1 MKKILCLALCLL
13 SVNALAQGVLSRVTD
28 ADHMKVVFIEKGNR
42 ALGIAGSYWS
52 FNAGG
57 DVVGDGYA
65 VMSLLNI
72 GSGKYAT
79 YYVAPKFS
87 YFIGNDLSLDA
98 RLEYS
103 GYTLNTDLR
112 LDLRNAVDLK
122 EIAGDDPKLMDEL
135 NELLNLRISGRHMVR
150 NAWGGSLALRKYIS
164 FFGSQTFA
172 VFGEARLYANYG
184 FINSCPIDVDGKFVD
199 AKMRQS
205 NVFSTGLKGAVG
217 LCVRLKDNSAFTFSI
232 PILGATYSYTHQHK
246 NKTNNNAH
254 LSQFKIARDMDFL
267 GVQVTYCH
275 FIKSKKH
282 R

>member
-1 MKKILCLALCLL
+1 MKKILCLTLCLL

-172 VFGEARLYANYG
+172 VFGEARLYGNVG
-184 FINSCPIDVDGKFVD
+184 RINSCPIDEAGKQLQ
-199 AKMRQS
+199 AQLRTT
-205 NVFSTGLKGAVG
+205 NTFSVGLKIGGG
-217 LCVRLKDNSAFTFSI
+217 LCVRLPGCNFITVSVPLVGVAYDNTQQYKA
-232 PILGATYSYTHQHK
+232 
-246 NKTNNNAH
+246 KTNNNAH
-254 LSQFKIARDMDFL
+254 LSQFKVARNLDFM
-267 GVQVTYCH
+267 GIMVAYSH
-275 FIKSKKH
+275 FIKSKKK
-282 R
+282 

>member
-1 MKKILCLALCLL
+1 MKKIICLALCLL

-28 ADHMKVVFIEKGNR
+28 AEHMKTVFIEKGNR

-57 DVVGDGYA
+57 DVLGDGYA

-98 RLEYS
+98 RLEYR

-122 EIAGDDPKLMDEL
+122 EIAGDDPKLMEEL

-150 NAWGGSLALRKYIS
+150 NAWAARWPCANISLSSA
-164 FFGSQTFA
+164 
-172 VFGEARLYANYG
+172 ARP
-184 FINSCPIDVDGKFVD
+184 SPSSGKP
-199 AKMRQS
+199 AC
-205 NVFSTGLKGAVG
+205 TATP
-217 LCVRLKDNSAFTFSI
+217 AASI
-232 PILGATYSYTHQHK
+232 P
-246 NKTNNNAH
+246 
-254 LSQFKIARDMDFL
+254 ARSMKR
-267 GVQVTYCH
+267 VN
-275 FIKSKKH
+275 
-282 R
+282 